1 MKKYILQIDKQEI
14 HMFKLSD
21 KGYRIILLLLKNSKK
36 IKFATELE
44 TKT

>member
-14 HMFKLSD
+14 HMLKLSD
-21 KGYRIILLLLKNSKK
+21 KGYRIILLQLKNFKK
-36 IKFATELE
+36 IKFVTEPE